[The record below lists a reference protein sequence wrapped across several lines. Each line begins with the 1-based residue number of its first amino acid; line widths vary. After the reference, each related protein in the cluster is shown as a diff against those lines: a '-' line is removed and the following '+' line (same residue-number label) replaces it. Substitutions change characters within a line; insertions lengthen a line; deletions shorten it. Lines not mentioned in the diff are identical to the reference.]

1 MRTMAAMDEKQKQGG
16 RTAVEIGPTG
26 RIVAGNI
33 ARLRKRS
40 GLSARALAEQL
51 TANGRSV
58 SQSSLTRMEQG
69 KRVVTSDDLTALAVT
84 FGVSPAAL
92 LLPLED
98 HPDARV
104 HVTGAGRVPAERAWA
119 WASSEQPLTGPATHT
134 AAMEYA
140 LASLPPNR
148 RESRQHPAVQ
158 ALEAVRPDV
167 VRLTAAA
174 GVWLEGDDG
183 SLVADL
189 AERILANL
197 GRVGAEVERA
207 AAGHAELGRLQ
218 SEAAGTA

>member
-1 MRTMAAMDEKQKQGG
+1 MAPMDEQQKKGG

-40 GLSARALAEQL
+40 GLSARDLAAQL
-51 TANGRSV
+51 TANGRTV

-69 KRVVTSDDLTALAVT
+69 KRVVTADDLTALAVA

-98 HPDARV
+98 AAEARV
-104 HVTGAGRVPAERAWA
+104 HVTGAGRVPAERAWS

-148 RESRQHPAVQ
+148 REARQHPAGQ
-158 ALEAVRPDV
+158 ALEAVRADFT
-167 VRLTAAA
+167 RLAAA
-174 GVWLEGDDG
+174 SSVWIEGDEG
-183 SLVADL
+183 SQVADL
-189 AERILANL
+189 ADRIQAGL
-197 GRVGAEVERA
+197 GRVGAEVERV
-207 AAGHAELGRLQ
+207 AAGHAEMVRLGV
-218 SEAAGTA
+218 EAGTE

>member
-1 MRTMAAMDEKQKQGG
+1 MRTMRLMDEQQKKG

-40 GLSARALAEQL
+40 GLTGRELADRL

-69 KRVVTSDDLTALAVT
+69 KRVVTADDMTALAVV

-98 HPDARV
+98 SPEARV
-104 HVTGAGRVPAERAWA
+104 HVTGAGRVPAERAWS

-140 LASLPPNR
+140 LASLPPGR
-148 RESRQHPAVQ
+148 REARQHPAGQ
-158 ALEAVRPDV
+158 ALEAVREDLA
-167 VRLTAAA
+167 RLTAAA
-174 GVWLEGDDG
+174 SVWLEGDEG
-183 SLVADL
+183 SQVADL
-189 AERILANL
+189 ADRIQAGL
-197 GRVGAEVERA
+197 GRVQAEVERA
-207 AAGHAELGRLQ
+207 AAGHAELGRLAT
-218 SEAAGTA
+218 EAAAE